1 MMRIPKKVRELGL
14 ENIRALRR
22 RFDNHDFSDAPP
34 LPDDWD
40 ADVIAIRQ
48 RVKENTREIH
58 DLQHPVF
65 HKSFLAEGDR

>member
-1 MMRIPKKVRELGL
+1 MHIPNRFRELGL

-22 RFDNHDFSDAPP
+22 RFDARDFSDAPP
-34 LPDDWD
+34 LPDDWE
-40 ADVIAIRQ
+40 ADVIAICQ
-48 RVKENTREIH
+48 RVKEDTRETP